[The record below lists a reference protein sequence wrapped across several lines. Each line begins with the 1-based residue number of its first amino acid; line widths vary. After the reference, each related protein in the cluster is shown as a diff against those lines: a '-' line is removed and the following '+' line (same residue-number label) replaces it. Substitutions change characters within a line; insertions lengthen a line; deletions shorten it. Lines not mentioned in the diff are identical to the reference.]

1 MSVSPIIHARH
12 GLGTELVQD
21 LWVAFRSAQLY
32 EPTNETL
39 KSAGQ
44 KLAACIRSLHGLDQA
59 AKLEVGDDIIEVNG
73 VRVRMELHTYELY
86 SKLRTFVNE
95 LGVGGFEWTALID
108 ADEAADFAAVVGR
121 YTTNGG
127 REHVT
132 LGARLTEAG
141 IQNVKVLTRGGEIVH
156 DPFAEADSLTKERV
170 GVTYRMGVAVV
181 RDLLESQREGRL
193 PPRYRIRRAVQS
205 IVDEVLTEQMLI
217 LGMTCLRDYDEP
229 TFTHSVNVCIL
240 SVSLGH
246 KIGLTRLE
254 LYKLGL
260 AALLHDIGKVDVPK
274 EVLNKAGS
282 LTDDEWSVMQRHT
295 TYGAWRLVAQRAAGT
310 MPAHEMLVAFEHHLN
325 IDLSGYPKLY
335 TPRELSFYS
344 KIVGIADA
352 FDAGTTPRVY
362 KTDPITPARMVE
374 ILEEQSG
381 TRFDP
386 VLVKAFISV
395 LGIVPVGSMCL
406 LDTGEVAIVMT
417 PDPSAKNLRR
427 PRVRLIAAA
436 DGVRVDGPEMS
447 LTEQDEDGRYSRS
460 IVKVLDPDKYGI
472 DIPSHFA
479 EA

>member
-1 MSVSPIIHARH
+1 MSMSSVSHARH
-12 GLGTELVQD
+12 ALAAELVQD
-21 LWVAFRSAQLY
+21 LWVAVRSAQLY

-39 KSAGQ
+39 KLAGE
-44 KLAACIRSLHGLDQA
+44 KLAACVRSLHEIDQA
-59 AKLEVGDDIIEVNG
+59 ASLEVGDDIIEVNG
-73 VRVRMELHTYELY
+73 TRVRMELHTYELY
-86 SKLRTFVNE
+86 SKLRQFVNE
-95 LGVGGFEWTALID
+95 LGVGGFEWTALMD
-108 ADEAADFAAVVGR
+108 GDEAAHFAAVVGR
-121 YTTNGG
+121 YQSNGG
-127 REHVT
+127 PAHAT
-132 LGARLTEAG
+132 LSKRLAEAG
-141 IQNVKVLTRGGEIVH
+141 IQNVKVLTRGAEIVH
-156 DPFAEADSLTKERV
+156 DPFAAADALTKERV

-205 IVDEVLTEQMLI
+205 IVDEVLTEEMLI

-282 LTDDEWSVMQRHT
+282 LTDDEWSIMQRHT
-295 TYGAWRLVAQRAAGT
+295 TYGAWRLITERAEGT

-325 IDLSGYPKLY
+325 VDLSGYPKLY
-335 TPRELSFYS
+335 APRGLSFHS

-374 ILEEQSG
+374 ILEEQSR

-406 LDTGEVAIVMT
+406 LDTGEVAIVMS
-417 PDPSAKNLRR
+417 PDQSPKNLRR

-436 DGVRVDGPEMS
+436 DGVRVDGPEVS
-447 LTEQDEDGRYSRS
+447 LTEKDDNGRYSRS

-472 DIPSHFA
+472 DIPSHFSDA
-479 EA
+479 